1 MNDYLL
7 LRHIKKPY
15 LFFTVLL
22 FILGVILQGYRSF
35 QIQELSSPHLFIDEI
50 CSYNGVKNETAS
62 SANNITCNCAEEYD
76 TLDSNRYINKV
87 KVQCN
92 YFKKRQ
98 FLAVFLSIFIPFGFN
113 YLYLEK
119 YLLFVLIFCLCCTAI
134 VGNCIRFT
142 ISSHKNYFKNKI
154 NLLFSILG
162 VAAIVIWILNI
173 ILMCL
178 GIVLDGN
185 SKEMFRD
192 LYFLFNIES

>member
-1 MNDYLL
+1 MENFSLF
-7 LRHIKKPY
+7 RNIKKPY
-15 LFFTVLL
+15 LFLTIII

-50 CSYNGVKNETAS
+50 CSYNGKKNETAS
-62 SANNITCNCAEEYD
+62 TDKNITCDCADEYT
-76 TLDSNRYINKV
+76 TLDSDRYINNV
-87 KVQCN
+87 KIQCN

-113 YLYLEK
+113 YLYLEQ
-119 YLLFVLIFCLCCTAI
+119 YLLFVLIFFLCCTAI

-154 NLLFSILG
+154 NLLFSIIG
-162 VAAIVIWILNI
+162 AAAVVIWILNI

-178 GIVLDGN
+178 GVVTDGN

-192 LYFLFNIES
+192 LYFLFNVES